1 MQSPTYFLIIGLTIA
16 LVLALLSAN
25 YQKNQGHS
33 FFQTFFFG
41 LIGMS
46 GLVLGLWSYLFF

>member
-1 MQSPTYFLIIGLTIA
+1 MQTPTYFLIIGLSIA
-16 LVLALLSAN
+16 LVMSLISAN

-33 FFQTFFFG
+33 FFQAFLFG